1 MPTETEQRFS
11 RTGHSSQRDIDDLLA
26 ELGYHQPT
34 RREEAPP
41 PPPRESAPEPVEGKG
56 TEKAGAGAQA
66 EADPSHPGAGRPAA
80 AGYSH
85 LAATA
90 PGERAGTPE
99 APHQAAGTGA
109 AEKAAK
115 CPG

>member
-41 PPPRESAPEPVEGKG
+41 PPPKR
-56 TEKAGAGAQA
+56 EKARKKQEPAPQPKPIQVIQEPEDPPLLDIPIPKAGS
-66 EADPSHPGAGRPAA
+66 EA
-80 AGYSH
+80 
-85 LAATA
+85 A
-90 PGERAGTPE
+90 PVGT
-99 APHQAAGTGA
+99 
-109 AEKAAK
+109 
-115 CPG
+115 